1 MAAWLGL
8 LSSVAMAQVE
18 PENREATDAPTNVD
32 TGDVATGGEGTNAAN
47 VTAASTNATSTN
59 ATSTNATSTNA
70 TSTNATST
78 NAAGTNATSTNAAGT
93 NATSTNAATVAPD
106 ETTSLEATN
115 GPAQVESDAEPTL
128 RWLPGAEIFFAYR
141 YQVIPDDGTSARSWF
156 HVFELERTL
165 AWLGARYGDLE
176 ARVMLE
182 AVQGA
187 DEAGLLAVAGD
198 SMVLRV
204 REAWMGY
211 ELLDRVRIR
220 AGIVPELTQP
230 FVESVESLR
239 PIGKGPHER
248 FGLLAPADA
257 GANVT
262 VRLPLQLGEVGV
274 GVYSGESYR
283 SRELNRGK
291 STELFVRL
299 HPLAT
304 IAALRPLVVGGGYFL
319 GSEGAGSA
327 RANRATVVLGWDSPW
342 LKVGGSFTHAQGF
355 AGNGSR
361 TGWLVHGFAR
371 LELLNRLLVGARV
384 VHFRR
389 DVDASDDTVS
399 TYQGSVGVRILEPLE
414 TYLVLTR
421 NVAGERAAAALPGSD
436 SWELSAVVRGRLE
449 ER

>member
-1 MAAWLGL
+1 MLGL
-8 LSSVAMAQVE
+8 LSSSAWAQVDTADVE
-18 PENREATDAPTNVD
+18 TAERDAQTGVDSPLEARVDTNEARVFEATGSSHESSNPSTSTSNE
-32 TGDVATGGEGTNAAN
+32 TSSATTNA
-47 VTAASTNATSTN
+47 SNATTPE
-59 ATSTNATSTNA
+59 
-70 TSTNATST
+70 
-78 NAAGTNATSTNAAGT
+78 
-93 NATSTNAATVAPD
+93 VAD
-106 ETTSLEATN
+106 HDGAR
-115 GPAQVESDAEPTL
+115 DDEPTL
-128 RWLPGAEIFFAYR
+128 RWLPGAELFFAYR
-141 YQVIPDDGTSARSWF
+141 FQVLPADGANERSWF

-211 ELLDRVRIR
+211 ELFDRVRIR

-262 VRLPLQLGEVGV
+262 VQLPLQLGEVGA

-299 HPLAT
+299 RPLAT
-304 IAALRPLVVGGGYFL
+304 IEALRPLVVGGGYFL

-327 RANRATVVLGWDSPW
+327 RANRATVLLGWDSPW

-371 LELLNRLLVGARV
+371 LELLNRLLLGARV

-389 DVDASDDTVS
+389 NADASDDTVS
-399 TYQGSVGVRILEPLE
+399 SYQGTVGVRVVEPLE
-414 TYLVLTR
+414 TYLVLTQ